1 MVTAD
6 VFDQRII
13 RDFSQSLSVPRCEE
27 MWTVSSPIVSLTC
40 FVGIYINWQ
49 YIVNIM
55 IVHVDNILMLVH
67 IFTGIVVKWL
77 GLVCSFFSKSLHFK
91 NLLYIHPNTGVKYHV
106 SCRPFLLRNRYILE
120 NKYEIILNVYL
131 RYCLSVHWPK

>member
-27 MWTVSSPIVSLTC
+27 MWTVSSPIVSLTY
-40 FVGIYINWQ
+40 FVGIYIHRQ

-77 GLVCSFFSKSLHFK
+77 GLVCSFQNHWILKTCFTFIQILVSNITS
-91 NLLYIHPNTGVKYHV
+91 HV
-106 SCRPFLLRNRYILE
+106 DLFLLRNRYILE

>member
-13 RDFSQSLSVPRCEE
+13 HDFSQSLSVPRCEE
-27 MWTVSSPIVSLTC
+27 MWTVSSLIVPLRR
-40 FVGIYINWQ
+40 FVGIYIYWQ

-55 IVHVDNILMLVH
+55 IVHVDNIH
-67 IFTGIVVKWL
+67 IFKRIVVKWL
-77 GLVCSFFSKSLHFK
+77 GLVCFFFSKSLDFK

-106 SCRPFLLRNRYILE
+106 SCRSLLLRNRYILE
-120 NKYEIILNVYL
+120 NKYKIILNVYL
-131 RYCLSVHWPK
+131 RYCLSVRWPK